1 MGSVIGCTNNL
12 CLQKTT
18 KEMSIDILKNNNFD
32 NIYTVNS
39 TAKNEQTKPS
49 VLVQEKEKEEIKP
62 INNEKEYK
70 EKEEEDDD
78 EEIKEEKVQEEID
91 DSFKIVNKENNE
103 NQEEKIVNI
112 NKINSQKTN
121 SNKDRISNNNN
132 KYELH
137 INKIIL
143 IQRKYRK
150 HREKIKEKEKEKEKE
165 IKETKKKGNNFK
177 FLSTIIKYR

>member
-49 VLVQEKEKEEIKP
+49 VLAQEKEEIKP

-91 DSFKIVNKENNE
+91 DSFKMVNKEDNE

-143 IQRKYRK
+143 IQRIYRK
-150 HREKIKEKEKEKEKE
+150 HREKIKEKEKEKE
-165 IKETKKKGNNFK
+165 IKETKRKG
-177 FLSTIIKYR
+177 IIYLYQINM